1 MRTLWTDGLDKKMKE
16 KALEENRLAWIDEVN
31 ALGDLP
37 LDYPQ
42 KERASYPDEED
53 VKKLTELASYI
64 NIAAKT
70 LQAIDKEEAE
80 GKLTFEQAHNR
91 RLTADVYLEI
101 YTTDLAYYIETRGGR
116 D

>member
-1 MRTLWTDGLDKKMKE
+1 MRTLWIDGLDKKMKE

-42 KERASYPDEED
+42 KVRAPYPDEED
-53 VKKLTELASYI
+53 VKKLTEIASYI

-80 GKLTFEQAHNR
+80 GKLAFEEAHNR
-91 RLTADVYLEI
+91 RLTANMYLDI
-101 YTTDLAYYIETRGGR
+101 YTTNLATYIETKGGR
-116 D
+116 P